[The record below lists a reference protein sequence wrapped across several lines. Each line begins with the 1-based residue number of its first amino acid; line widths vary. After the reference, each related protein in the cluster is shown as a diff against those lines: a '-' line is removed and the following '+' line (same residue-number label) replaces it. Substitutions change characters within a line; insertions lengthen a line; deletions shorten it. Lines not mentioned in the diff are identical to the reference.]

1 MPSWLMGASA
11 FFSASDGPLTNRD
24 WIGDDGGDAIVD
36 GRHCG
41 NAIGALRGSSRARSG
56 LRAIIGQN
64 SARRQVKLWLQS
76 AQTAPPS
83 DWLIS
88 IVYIGR
94 KRKTATEPLRA
105 SLAVDTQRRD
115 RKGDKTGNRRFVP
128 LDRRGTRR
136 THGLDEYLA
145 LTGRRHSLFFD
156 L

>member
-1 MPSWLMGASA
+1 MARLLIVIGLAMTAVMQSSTAAIAVTLSARFAGAVGLDQA
-11 FFSASDGPLTNRD
+11 
-24 WIGDDGGDAIVD
+24 
-36 GRHCG
+36 C
-41 NAIGALRGSSRARSG
+41 AL
-56 LRAIIGQN
+56 IIGQN

-105 SLAVDTQRRD
+105 SLAVGTQRRD